1 MVKTF
6 LGGAVTIQNA
16 EKWWKMH
23 IFSVPP
29 KISDQ
34 NNAKIIVLLVK
45 YVLET
50 RLILIVSKPIKL

>member
-1 MVKTF
+1 MTSE
-6 LGGAVTIQNA
+6 ND

-34 NNAKIIVLLVK
+34 NNAEIVVVLVK

-50 RLILIVSKPIKL
+50 YRLFFGSP